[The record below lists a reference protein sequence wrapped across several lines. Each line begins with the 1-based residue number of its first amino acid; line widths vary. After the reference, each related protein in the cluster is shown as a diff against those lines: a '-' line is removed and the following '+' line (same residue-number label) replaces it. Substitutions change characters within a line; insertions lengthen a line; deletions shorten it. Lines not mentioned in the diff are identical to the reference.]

1 MKTNELK
8 ELGADEL
15 AAKIREARK
24 ELVDLRLRHASKVD
38 VEKPVRMRLMRRGIA
53 RMMTIQ
59 AAAKNVSKLTGIE
72 QIRNTL
78 GLAEDEIAVFGDDL
92 NDLPPA

>member
-24 ELVDLRLRHASKVD
+24 ELADLRLKHASKADVD
-38 VEKPVRMRLMRRGIA
+38 KPGRMRLMRREIA
-53 RMMTIQ
+53 RMLTVQNM
-59 AAAKNVSKLTGIE
+59 AKKE
-72 QIRNTL
+72 
-78 GLAEDEIAVFGDDL
+78 AK
-92 NDLPPA
+92 

>member
-24 ELVDLRLRHASKVD
+24 ALADLKLKHASKVD
-38 VEKPVRMRLMRRGIA
+38 VEKPGRMRLMRREIA
-53 RMMTIQ
+53 RMLTVQNM
-59 AAAKNVSKLTGIE
+59 AKKE
-72 QIRNTL
+72 
-78 GLAEDEIAVFGDDL
+78 AK
-92 NDLPPA
+92 